1 MQTTTL
7 LQILRTTAAAIFIA
21 LMPLLL
27 IASAVRFVINLPA
40 LYSYG
45 FDRYEIADY
54 TRIDRDDLISA
65 GAQIRDYFNNDDQ
78 DLIIRT
84 FVNGVLTESLYN
96 EREIIHMR
104 DVKALVQGVYLVQ
117 TLTALYIAAFAAI
130 GLAAQ
135 RKRFLPLLA
144 RCVGGG
150 GILTLALVGIVSV
163 GALVGFDRL
172 FLLFHLISFS
182 NDFWQ
187 LDPSRDYLIA
197 MFPQRFF
204 FDATML
210 IAACVIISAA
220 LCAAI
225 PRLAA
230 RLAANRARRP
240 QTRAQRRR

>member
-1 MQTTTL
+1 MQTTT
-7 LQILRTTAAAIFIA
+7 QVLRTIAIALFVA

-27 IASAVRFVINLPA
+27 IASAVRFIINLPA

-45 FDRYEIADY
+45 FERYRIADY
-54 TRIDRDDLISA
+54 TGIEHDDLLSA
-65 GAQIRDYFNNDDQ
+65 GAQIRDYFNNDEQ

-84 FVNGVLTESLYN
+84 FVRGVLTESLYN

-104 DVKALVQGVYLVQ
+104 DVKGLVQGVYLVQ
-117 TLTALYIAAFAAI
+117 TLAALYIAAFIAVGFAM
-130 GLAAQ
+130 Q
-135 RKRFLPLLA
+135 RGRFLPILA
-144 RCVGGG
+144 RCVSGGG
-150 GILTLALVGIVSV
+150 MLTLALVGIVSV

-187 LDPSRDYLIA
+187 LDPRRDYLIA
-197 MFPQRFF
+197 MFPQGFF

-210 IAACVIISAA
+210 IAACVTVSAA

-225 PRLAA
+225 PRIAM
-230 RLAANRARRP
+230 RVVANRRP
-240 QTRAQRRR
+240 QTRAERRR

>member
-7 LQILRTTAAAIFIA
+7 LQILRTAAAALFIA

-27 IASAVRFVINLPA
+27 IASAVRLVINLPA

-54 TRIDRDDLISA
+54 TGIDHDDLISA
-65 GAQIRDYFNNDDQ
+65 SAQIRDYFNNDDQ

-96 EREIIHMR
+96 QREIIHMR
-104 DVKALVQGVYLVQ
+104 DVKALVQGVYLAQ
-117 TLTALYIAAFAAI
+117 TLAALYIAAFAAI
-130 GLAAQ
+130 GLATQ
-135 RKRFLPLLA
+135 RRRFLPTFA
-144 RCVGGG
+144 RCVSGG

-187 LDPSRDYLIA
+187 LDPRRDYLIA

-210 IAACVIISAA
+210 IAACVTISAA

-225 PRLAA
+225 PRIAA
-230 RLAANRARRP
+230 RLAANRNRP

>member
-1 MQTTTL
+1 MQTTT
-7 LQILRTTAAAIFIA
+7 QVLRTIAAAIFVA
-21 LMPLLL
+21 LVPLLL

-45 FDRYEIADY
+45 FDRYDIAAY
-54 TRIDRDDLISA
+54 TSIERDDLISA
-65 GAQIRDYFNNDDQ
+65 GAQIRAYFNNDEE

-84 FVNGVLTESLYN
+84 FVRGVLTESLYN

-104 DVKALVQGVYLVQ
+104 DVKALVRGVYLVQ
-117 TLTALYIAAFAAI
+117 TLAALYIAAFTAVEFAI
-130 GLAAQ
+130 R

-144 RCVGGG
+144 RCVSGG
-150 GILTLALVGIVSV
+150 GILTLALVGVVSV

-187 LDPSRDYLIA
+187 LDPRRDYLIA
-197 MFPQRFF
+197 MFPQGFF

-210 IAACVIISAA
+210 IAGCVIISAA
-220 LCAAI
+220 LCVAI
-225 PRLAA
+225 PRIAM
-230 RLAANRARRP
+230 RLAANRRP